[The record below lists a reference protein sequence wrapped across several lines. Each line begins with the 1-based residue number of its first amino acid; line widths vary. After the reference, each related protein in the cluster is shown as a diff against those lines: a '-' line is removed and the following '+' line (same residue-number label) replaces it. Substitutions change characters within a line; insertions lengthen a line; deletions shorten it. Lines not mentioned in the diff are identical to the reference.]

1 MMQDEVNKIVFNAL
15 ADGREIWFPGVGSL
29 VPEFRSA
36 WRASARQLERPSRR
50 IAFLLSE
57 QRGVSVID
65 LIARAGACDV
75 AAAEDIYS
83 RWLDKAR
90 VEDGISIPGVGELNH
105 RYFRL
110 DSQLDAVLNP
120 LGHDPLPLKRRYSRL
135 PLYLGIALFCTAAV
149 GYGIWQY
156 GEWMRLPF
164 VGDSEKQEVLPVAEV
179 VSSVPARTGSETP
192 EATGGDAES
201 GAIDSEPVAESRP
214 VETSQDDE
222 AAGVETLSEGATGAG
237 RADLDA
243 DYEAPVPEV
252 ARMIPGRTYVV
263 WGVYSTEE
271 NARRAVAEARAR
283 LSDTNFRI
291 YFFGKKWMV
300 SVFESD
306 SAAECRDFMRNAGA
320 GLKEVWPYTKND
332 DFCTDPAACDRLVLS
347 APFFLCDIRNGFPLR
362 GLRCDHAVRGCGQL
376 CPDLSFLVAGR
387 YFDLGFVVMSPHI
400 ASLVLVFPITF
411 FTGFWLNRY
420 VAFRTLPVAAGK
432 QLGRYLLTVVGSI
445 LLNYACMKFLVEVCG
460 LWPTPSKCITSLA
473 VALYSYLAAR
483 YYTFKGISSVK

>member
-36 WRASARQLERPSRR
+36 WRASARQLGRPSRR
-50 IAFLLSE
+50 IAFLL
-57 QRGVSVID
+57 SVID

-179 VSSVPARTGSETP
+179 VSSVPARTGSGTP

-320 GLKEVWPYTKND
+320 GLKEVWPYTKK
-332 DFCTDPAACDRLVLS
+332 R
-347 APFFLCDIRNGFPLR
+347 
-362 GLRCDHAVRGCGQL
+362 
-376 CPDLSFLVAGR
+376 
-387 YFDLGFVVMSPHI
+387 
-400 ASLVLVFPITF
+400 
-411 FTGFWLNRY
+411 
-420 VAFRTLPVAAGK
+420 
-432 QLGRYLLTVVGSI
+432 
-445 LLNYACMKFLVEVCG
+445 
-460 LWPTPSKCITSLA
+460 
-473 VALYSYLAAR
+473 
-483 YYTFKGISSVK
+483 